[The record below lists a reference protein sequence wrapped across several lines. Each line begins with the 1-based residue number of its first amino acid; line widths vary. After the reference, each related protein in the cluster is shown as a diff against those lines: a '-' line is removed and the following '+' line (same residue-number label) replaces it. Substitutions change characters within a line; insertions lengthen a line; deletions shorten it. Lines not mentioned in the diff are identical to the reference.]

1 MNLKNKNPISSK
13 DFVKKISKQNI
24 NNILIEAGP
33 KLLGSFGDHNLIDEY
48 IFYISKE
55 KLEDKALY
63 FYGGNKQLN
72 FFDNK
77 LFDIVEEKIIGKDKK
92 IILRKK

>member
-1 MNLKNKNPISSK
+1 MSLSIP
-13 DFVKKISKQNI
+13 
-24 NNILIEAGP
+24 
-33 KLLGSFGDHNLIDEY
+33 DEY
-48 IFYISKE
+48 IFYISPE

-63 FYGGNKQLN
+63 FYGGSKQLN

-77 LFDIVEEKIIGKDKK
+77 LLDIVEEKIIGKDKK